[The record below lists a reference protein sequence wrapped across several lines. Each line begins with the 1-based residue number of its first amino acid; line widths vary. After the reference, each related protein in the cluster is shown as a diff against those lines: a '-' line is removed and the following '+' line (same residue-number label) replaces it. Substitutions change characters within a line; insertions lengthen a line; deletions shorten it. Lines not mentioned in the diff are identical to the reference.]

1 MKSYIIIT
9 DNTCDLEPSFYKEH
23 NIPVIMLP
31 YSIDDVVYGPD
42 NDMAIK
48 EFYDS
53 IRNGK
58 MPILWLPIRKHIQ
71 APSKNT

>member
-42 NDMAIK
+42 NDMAK
-48 EFYDS
+48 CLL
-53 IRNGK
+53 
-58 MPILWLPIRKHIQ
+58 LWLPIQKHIQ